1 MPAAMEGGLAG
12 QRNPRELR
20 AAEQGATVT
29 MASQSSSRRR
39 IVVGRRIAV
48 AIMAASCAA
57 MPAARPGHAG
67 DLVPIGAAGIRSAR
81 VADVPALVPIGAGSA
96 ASVPQNATALMP
108 PQAPATRASTA
119 GLPPLRPISPASV
132 PHAIPQAAVRD
143 ADVAALRGMSSTAHA
158 ATLPAIRS
166 LPIPAEPPHRT
177 AGMAALGLSPIQ
189 QAAPQPASVRT
200 LHLPL
205 SQPPPAQSAALPQPP
220 TVAPPIPVTT
230 SLASLPTPLPVSY
243 TPLPVAPQAI
253 MPPSPVASSLPP
265 TLPPPLPVA
274 ALPPPLPIA
283 PPPALPPPL
292 PVPAAPA
299 ADPLPPVPAST
310 ADARSAIGPTAG
322 AAPQLSPELPHAVP
336 QAAPAAAPASP
347 PPTGKPADAV
357 MIASFNI
364 QVFGESKLAKPQV
377 VDVLTKVVRQFDI
390 VAVQEVR
397 AKSDSVVPSFVS
409 AINADGSRYQYVI
422 GPRLGRT
429 VSKEQYT
436 FIYDTTRI
444 ELDPSSVDTLP
455 NPGGKFHRPP
465 LRARFRV
472 RTNPPEAG
480 FSFWLVDI
488 HTDPDE
494 VPQEVDALADAFV
507 SMRSLRPDE
516 DDVIV
521 LGDLNAGPPQFG
533 RIKQIP
539 GIGWAVSGVT
549 TNTRRTKTYDNLIF
563 DRTTTT
569 EYTGRWGVLDLQDT
583 FRIPLDKAL
592 EVSDHNPVWAAF
604 SPWETRQMAGQATPP
619 R

>member
-1 MPAAMEGGLAG
+1 MLALTVAATLPVAACLFGDAAWADGLVPIRGAG
-12 QRNPRELR
+12 
-20 AAEQGATVT
+20 
-29 MASQSSSRRR
+29 SQSGDAGGS
-39 IVVGRRIAV
+39 
-48 AIMAASCAA
+48 
-57 MPAARPGHAG
+57 PG
-67 DLVPIGAAGIRSAR
+67 LVPIGAI
-81 VADVPALVPIGAGSA
+81 PAVQPTGGGAGLAPIAGASA
-96 ASVPQNATALMP
+96 AAI
-108 PQAPATRASTA
+108 
-119 GLPPLRPISPASV
+119 GLPPLRPISIAPLPQQSLP
-132 PHAIPQAAVRD
+132 PHIAAARHDMVGP
-143 ADVAALRGMSSTAHA
+143 VAAPPLT
-158 ATLPAIRS
+158 IRS
-166 LPIPAEPPHRT
+166 IPIAGEPPQRT
-177 AGMAALGLSPIQ
+177 AGMAALGLSPIHAPPIGSQ
-189 QAAPQPASVRT
+189 PAASQATLAAPPRGVHPAPEPVAMASLPAPRPQPVSYAPLPIAPQPT
-200 LHLPL
+200 ML
-205 SQPPPAQSAALPQPP
+205 PPA
-220 TVAPPIPVTT
+220 
-230 SLASLPTPLPVSY
+230 
-243 TPLPVAPQAI
+243 
-253 MPPSPVASSLPP
+253 ASSAPM
-265 TLPPPLPVA
+265 LPPPLPVA
-274 ALPPPLPIA
+274 VLPPPL
-283 PPPALPPPL
+283 PALPPPL
-292 PVPAAPA
+292 PVPAA
-299 ADPLPPVPAST
+299 DPLPPLPVGQTPAPAPAIPAATSIAMPQPGAVPALQ
-310 ADARSAIGPTAG
+310 SAPVVPPLP
-322 AAPQLSPELPHAVP
+322 PQLPPTPVA
-336 QAAPAAAPASP
+336 AAAPP
-347 PPTGKPADAV
+347 PGGKPADAV

-364 QVFGESKLAKPQV
+364 QVFGESKLAKPHV

-397 AKSDSVVPSFVS
+397 AKSDSVVPTFVS

-436 FIYDTTRI
+436 FIYDTNRI
-444 ELDPSSVDTLP
+444 ELDPASVDTLP

-563 DRTTTT
+563 DRTVTT

-604 SPWETRQMAGQATPP
+604 SPWEARQMAGQSAPP

>member
-1 MPAAMEGGLAG
+1 MCVVVMPSAAGTAW
-12 QRNPRELR
+12 
-20 AAEQGATVT
+20 
-29 MASQSSSRRR
+29 
-39 IVVGRRIAV
+39 
-48 AIMAASCAA
+48 
-57 MPAARPGHAG
+57 AG
-67 DLVPIGAAGIRSAR
+67 DLVPISGAAPAAVAPRS
-81 VADVPALVPIGAGSA
+81 PALVPIDASAVGHGSMPQSGVIPL
-96 ASVPQNATALMP
+96 ASSASLPGP
-108 PQAPATRASTA
+108 APVAS
-119 GLPPLRPISPASV
+119 GLPPLRPITMPTLPHTIGPERVTAARHDPGASAPQVPLATIRSIPLPPAEPSRTAGLAALGLAPIQPGQPLRSLPV
-132 PHAIPQAAVRD
+132 VEQPRLPPATPQPP
-143 ADVAALRGMSSTAHA
+143 VAAA
-158 ATLPAIRS
+158 ATAVTSLPVPRPISYAP
-166 LPIPAEPPHRT
+166 LPIPAQPSLMQP
-177 AGMAALGLSPIQ
+177 AASAPQ
-189 QAAPQPASVRT
+189 VAAAP
-200 LHLPL
+200 LP
-205 SQPPPAQSAALPQPP
+205 P
-220 TVAPPIPVTT
+220 
-230 SLASLPTPLPVSY
+230 
-243 TPLPVAPQAI
+243 PLPVA
-253 MPPSPVASSLPP
+253 

-274 ALPPPLPIA
+274 SQPVAPLPVG
-283 PPPALPPPL
+283 PLPVAAAPL
-292 PVPAAPA
+292 PVPAA
-299 ADPLPPVPAST
+299 
-310 ADARSAIGPTAG
+310 
-322 AAPQLSPELPHAVP
+322 
-336 QAAPAAAPASP
+336 APAAALPPALPSSAPMASAPMAAAPMAAAPMAAAAGSPTSAGPLAPAAASAPASP
-347 PPTGKPADAV
+347 AASGPGKPTDSV

-397 AKSDSVVPSFVS
+397 AKSDSVVPTFVS
-409 AINADGSRYQYVI
+409 KINADGSRYQFVI

-436 FIYDTTRI
+436 FIYDSNRI
-444 ELDPSSVDTLP
+444 ELDPSSVGTLP
-455 NPGGKFHRPP
+455 NPGDKFHRPP

-507 SMRSLRPDE
+507 SMRSFRPDE

-549 TNTRRTKTYDNLIF
+549 TNTRRSKTYDNLIF
-563 DRTTTT
+563 DRTVTT

-583 FRIPLDKAL
+583 FHIPLDKAL

-604 SPWETRQMAGQATPP
+604 SPWEARQMAGQTAPP